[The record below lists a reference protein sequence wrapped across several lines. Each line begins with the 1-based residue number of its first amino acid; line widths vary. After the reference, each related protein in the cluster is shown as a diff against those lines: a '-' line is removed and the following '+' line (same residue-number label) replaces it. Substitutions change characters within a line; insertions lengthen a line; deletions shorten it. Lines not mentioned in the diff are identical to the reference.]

1 MERLSEKVWKDGEF
15 IDFDDANIHIMSH
28 VVHYGSCVFEGIRCY
43 DVNGTPAVFRLPE
56 HAQRLLDSAKIYRME
71 VPYSRDDLVKAMLDT
86 IKANK
91 FKACYIRPVIFRS
104 TGGLGVNPFPCKV
117 ETWIITWE
125 WGAYLGAEALE
136 QGVDVQVSTWTRMA
150 PNTMPAMAKAACNY
164 MNAQLTKMEAITNDY
179 VEGIALATDGYVSE
193 GSGENLFVIRDG
205 VIHTPPL
212 AASILGGITRN
223 SVIQL
228 AREEGIEVREE
239 KIPRE
244 MLYIADE
251 LFFTGTAAEVTPIRS
266 VDKVKVG
273 SGSRGPITETLQKKY
288 MDIVHGKAEDR
299 YGWFTPVE

>member
-1 MERLSEKVWKDGEF
+1 MDRLSEKVWKDGEF
-15 IDFDDANIHIMSH
+15 IDFDDANIHILSH

-43 DVNGTPAVFRLPE
+43 DVNGTPSIFRLKE

-71 VPYSRDDLVKAMLDT
+71 VAYTVDDLMEAMKAT
-86 IKANK
+86 VRENK
-91 FKACYIRPVIFRS
+91 FNACYIRPVIFRS

-125 WGAYLGAEALE
+125 WGAYLGEEALE

-164 MNAQLTKMEAITNDY
+164 MNAQLTKMEAINNGY

-193 GSGENLFVIRDG
+193 GSGENLFIIRNG

-212 AASILGGITRN
+212 AASILGGITRA
-223 SVIQL
+223 SVMQL
-228 AREEGIEVREE
+228 ARDFGIQVVEE

-244 MLYIADE
+244 MLYVADE

-273 SGSRGPITETLQKKY
+273 PGKRGPITEKLQKAF
-288 MDIVHGKAEDR
+288 MDIVNGRAEDK
-299 YGWFTPVE
+299 YGWFTAV